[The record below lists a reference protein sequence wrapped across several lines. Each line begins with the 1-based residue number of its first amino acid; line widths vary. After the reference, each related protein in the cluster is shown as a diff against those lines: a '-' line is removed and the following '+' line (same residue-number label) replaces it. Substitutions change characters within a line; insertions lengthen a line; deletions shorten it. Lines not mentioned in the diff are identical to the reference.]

1 MKHRLFTT
9 SEKAWDAMQASIAS
23 AKKSV
28 YLEMYI
34 VGDDPKGREFLTKL
48 EDAVKRGVRV
58 IALLDTV
65 GSFTL
70 DNDFVAHLRTA
81 GVEVLFCSFF
91 FQRMHRKIL
100 IIDESVAYIG
110 GVNVGK
116 NYARWKDLQVE
127 VRGAVVQTILR
138 SFIRM
143 YRRCGGKGEF
153 EDVSTSPGPMRKA
166 KLWFIDHGIGKR
178 REQFREYYTKKLS
191 QAKSSIILVTPY
203 LLPPRWLIA
212 QLHQAIIRGVSVE
225 IVLPEYTDYRI
236 VNGVNRSFA
245 SFLNSAGARCYFV
258 RGMNHAKAM
267 VVDGKEA
274 VVGSQN
280 LDRLSFNWN
289 IEAGIFFSEPDMVQD
304 LVAVIDEWKKDAHV
318 LEKGEVTFRWY
329 DFPVAS
335 LLRLFGFLPL
345 F

>member
-9 SEKAWDAMQASIAS
+9 SEKAWDAMQISIAQ

-28 YLEMYI
+28 YLQMYI
-34 VGDDPKGREFLTKL
+34 VGDDLNGREFLTKL
-48 EDAVKRGVRV
+48 EDASKRGVRV

-70 DNDFVAHLRTA
+70 DNDFVRQLRMA

-100 IIDESVAYIG
+100 IIDETVAFVG

-116 NYARWKDLQVE
+116 SYARWKDLQIE
-127 VRGAVVQTILR
+127 VRGNVVHTVLR
-138 SFIRM
+138 SFIRI
-143 YRRCGGKGEF
+143 YKSCGGKRDF
-153 EDVSTSPGPMRKA
+153 ENTVPQVGPMKKA

-191 QAKSSIILVTPY
+191 QAKSSIVIVTPY

-225 IVLPEYTDYRI
+225 IILPEYTDYRI
-236 VNGVNRSFA
+236 INGVNRSFA
-245 SFLNSAGARCYFV
+245 SFLSSIGSRCYFT

-267 VVDGKEA
+267 VVDGREA
-274 VVGSQN
+274 VIGSQN

-289 IEAGIFFSEPDMVQD
+289 IEAGLFFSEPDMVHD
-304 LVAVIDEWKKDAHV
+304 LLNVIDEWKKDARV
-318 LEKGEVTFRWY
+318 IEKGEAKFRWY
-329 DFPVAS
+329 DFPVAF